1 MSQVDLLSG
10 LGQKSS
16 AAIRVRHRG
25 KTLLLDAGGPL
36 HPGDRCDWIHETG
49 PLDAILISHDHP
61 DHIGSVSKLPWDTPL
76 YCTAEVADALPSGRT
91 WRPLPG
97 RGTCEIEGIKVTTG
111 LAGHSYGGV
120 WLHLDVGDGLF
131 YSGDASFE
139 SLVFPFDLPPPAGTL
154 LLDAS
159 YGLYDTDQATCQK
172 ALLEQLAKPTVL
184 PLPLSGRAI
193 ELAVWLSLLEEYHPI
208 DWTMD
213 THCRQMM
220 RHWVRSEPDALQ
232 PGVLAVLRRLVDRSW
247 PERARIM
254 LVADQNDDYR
264 DWPEHQLLH
273 TGYLTPERRERV
285 SSGLELW
292 RRWNVH
298 LRASDLV
305 QLRDTL
311 GARQLVPL
319 FTPLSQ
325 STAWHALL
333 GLSLLKDKTMVID
346 NEAETEPLPISASR

>member
-1 MSQVDLLSG
+1 MSQVDILSG

-36 HPGDRCDWIHETG
+36 HPGEQCDWVHETG

-76 YCTAEVADALPSGRT
+76 YCTAEVADALPTGRT
-91 WRPLPG
+91 WRPLPR
-97 RGTCEIEGIKVTTG
+97 RGTSVIEGINVTTG
-111 LAGHSYGGV
+111 RAGHSYGGV
-120 WLHLDVGDGLF
+120 WLHLGVGDGLF

-139 SLVFPFDLPPPAGTL
+139 SLVFPFDPPPPAGTL

-159 YGLYDTDQATCQK
+159 YGLYDTEQAKCRK
-172 ALLEQLAKPTVL
+172 ALLEQLVRPSVL

-193 ELAVWLSLLEEYHPI
+193 ELAVWLSLLEEDQFI

-213 THCRQMM
+213 AHCWHMI
-220 RHWVRSEPDALQ
+220 RHWVRRDSDAFQ
-232 PGVLAVLRRLVDRSW
+232 PGVLALLRRLVDRSW

-305 QLRDTL
+305 QLRNTL

-319 FTPLSQ
+319 FTSLSQ
-325 STAWHALL
+325 NTVWYDLLGPALL
-333 GLSLLKDKTMVID
+333 QDNTLVID
-346 NEAETEPLPISASR
+346 DETETKSLSVFTSR